1 MKKSMLIGILVVSM
15 VIVLVGC
22 STKDKPAETK
32 DNEVVNADGTED
44 KEVSGNNDIT
54 SSADGTLEEGEKTD
68 VKSDIKSDSDKV
80 ADEKVDEDK
89 VADEKIPEKQLTVGM
104 FIPNG
109 NYKVKYDASDLVSSE
124 NIIKGDGTSY
134 QVIGTTG
141 KGPKVDVYSIKYS
154 DLYKVYSGDLSEEQM
169 KDVAAI
175 NYLSE
180 KENLEESLILKGP
193 IKVKTRW
200 DNKEIVEVG
209 ENLKLG
215 DLTLEGSYVKTW
227 EKEVKDEKEIIKVC
241 YYSEGLGCVKYKVS
255 IDGAEVESQ
264 TVTAVTKE

>member
-1 MKKSMLIGILVVSM
+1 MKKLMLIGILVVSM

-22 STKDKPAETK
+22 STKDKPAEVK
-32 DNEVVNADGTED
+32 DNEVIREVGTED
-44 KEVSGNNDIT
+44 KEVIANNDIT
-54 SSADGTLEEGEKTD
+54 STADGTLEEGEKVD
-68 VKSDIKSDSDKV
+68 VKSDLDKV
-80 ADEKVDEDK
+80 TDEKVDEDK
-89 VADEKIPEKQLTVGM
+89 VAEDKMTEKQLTVGM

-134 QVIGTTG
+134 QVIGTSG
-141 KGPKVDVYSIKYS
+141 KGPKIDVYSIKYS

-169 KDVAAI
+169 KDVAGI
-175 NYLSE
+175 NYLAE
-180 KENLEESLILKGP
+180 KENLEELLIFKGP
-193 IKVKTRW
+193 IKVGTRW

-227 EKEVKDEKEIIKVC
+227 EKEVKDEKEIIKIC
-241 YYSEGLGCVKYKVS
+241 YYSEGLGCVKYKVT
-255 IDGAEVESQ
+255 IDGSEIESS
-264 TVTAVTKE
+264 TLTSVIKE